1 MGPEGIIKLQVFR
14 ICFCQFAK
22 HLCVRLHCQQ
32 KYRLFET
39 YTTMIMMSQ
48 MAFVQCVN
56 VITSV
61 LSFLFSR
68 SNNHLH
74 IRGKI
79 ISRANPPA
87 DNKLVTWEG
96 SCSNSFQQIT
106 LKTNPLRTVVNF
118 DHRVSLFIYFF
129 AMVLF
134 EVWPQYGSH
143 ASLSIK
149 HFL

>member
-22 HLCVRLHCQQ
+22 HLFVRLYCQQ

-48 MAFVQCVN
+48 NVQCVN

-68 SNNHLH
+68 SNNLLH

-106 LKTNPLRTVVNF
+106 LKTNPLRTVGNF

-129 AMVLF
+129 CHGAFRSLAAIWF
-134 EVWPQYGSH
+134 P
-143 ASLSIK
+143 SLSIK